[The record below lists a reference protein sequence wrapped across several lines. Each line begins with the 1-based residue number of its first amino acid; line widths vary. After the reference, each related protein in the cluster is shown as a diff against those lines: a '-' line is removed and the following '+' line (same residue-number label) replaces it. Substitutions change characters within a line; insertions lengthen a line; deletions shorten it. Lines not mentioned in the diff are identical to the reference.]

1 VLVEHASTNTKRL
14 TCVLPATITLQAAL
28 RNSSRSVAPN
38 DLFSAPSKPLD
49 SSGDRRLAYL
59 RPDDSLQKAEP
70 LAKGKRWSFL
80 QVAFQ

>member
-1 VLVEHASTNTKRL
+1 MLVEHASTNTKRL
-14 TCVLPATITLQAAL
+14 ACVLPATITLQAAL
-28 RNSSRSVAPN
+28 RNSSRSAAPN

-49 SSGDRRLAYL
+49 RSGDRRLAYL
-59 RPDDSLQKAEP
+59 RPDGSLQKAAP